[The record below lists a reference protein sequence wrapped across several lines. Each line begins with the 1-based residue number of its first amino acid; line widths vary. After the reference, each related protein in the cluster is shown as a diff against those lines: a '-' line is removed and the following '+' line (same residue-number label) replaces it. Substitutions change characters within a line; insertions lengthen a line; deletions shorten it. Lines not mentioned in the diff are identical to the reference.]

1 MSSKNTKCRY
11 CSSTTIKNIGGLGEM
26 PPCGFFPDDR
36 DETRPNVDL
45 SLFQCIKCDLV
56 QLMPTDIA
64 LSDQYGENY
73 GYRSGLNPMMVKH
86 LKTSAAQLLASE
98 NFDAT
103 STILEIASN
112 DGTHLREFSKTGAKL
127 IAVDPA
133 IKNWTE
139 YYDFECLKID
149 KFFPCPELNEYLGKM
164 DCIISHACFYDLP
177 DVKEFI
183 AGVSSLLKNG
193 GKWCFEQIYLPA
205 MILNTAFDS
214 ICDEHL
220 EYYHISFLDKA
231 LREHN
236 LFIDKVEIND
246 VNGGSI
252 KVTAQ
257 KGGFVQSGTGIN
269 TLVKL
274 EQNFFGQDNQNF
286 DIQVKDFWNRVEE
299 FKIKIHKIL
308 NEVSHLNIYACGA
321 STKGNVILKTWE
333 LHNKIKAVLEI
344 NPKKFGKYTP
354 YGAVPILN
362 ETELN
367 IEGSVVI
374 ILPWHFGNNIVQ
386 SYLKRGANVLIPL
399 PEPKLIISKKISE
412 NQ

>member
-1 MSSKNTKCRY
+1 MPTNNIKCRY
-11 CSSTTIKNIGGLGEM
+11 CASTKIKSIGGLGEM
-26 PPCGFFPDDR
+26 PPCGFFPD
-36 DETRPNVDL
+36 EPVHTRSNVDL
-45 SLFQCIKCDLV
+45 SLFQCTECDLV
-56 QLMPTDIA
+56 QLMPTNMA

-73 GYRSGLNPMMVKH
+73 GYRSGLNPTMVRH
-86 LKTSAAQLLASE
+86 LKTSAAQLLAS
-98 NFDAT
+98 A
-103 STILEIASN
+103 N
-112 DGTHLREFSKTGAKL
+112 DGTHLREFSQTGAKL
-127 IAVDPA
+127 IAIDPA
-133 IKNWTE
+133 IKNWTN

-149 KFFPCPELNEYLGKM
+149 KFFPCTELDHYLGKI

-183 AGVSSLLKNG
+183 TGVSSLLKNG

-205 MILNTAFDS
+205 MIHNTAFDS

-220 EYYHISFLDKA
+220 EYYHLSFLDNA
-231 LREHN
+231 LREQN

-257 KGGFVQSGTGIN
+257 KGDFDQSGTGIK

-274 EQNFFGQDNQNF
+274 EQNFFGHNNENF
-286 DIQVKDFWNRVEE
+286 DIQIKNFWNRVNE
-299 FKIKIHKIL
+299 FKIKIHNIINK
-308 NEVSHLNIYACGA
+308 VSHLNIYACGA

-333 LHNKIKAVLEI
+333 LHDKIKAILEI
-344 NPKKFGKYTP
+344 NPKKFGKFTP
-354 YGAVPILN
+354 FGSIPILN
-362 ETELN
+362 ENKLD
-367 IEGSVVI
+367 IKGSVVI

-399 PEPKLIISKKISE
+399 PEPKLIMSKKF
-412 NQ
+412 

>member
-1 MSSKNTKCRY
+1 MSANNIKCRY
-11 CSSTTIKNIGGLGEM
+11 CSSTTIKSIGGLGEM
-26 PPCGFFPDDR
+26 PPCGFFPDDP
-36 DETRPNVDL
+36 DQKRPNVDL

-73 GYRSGLNPMMVKH
+73 GYRSGLNPMMIKH
-86 LKTSAAQLLASE
+86 LKTNAAQLLANE

-103 STILEIASN
+103 SIILEIAAN
-112 DGTHLREFSKTGAKL
+112 DGTHVREFSKTGAKL

-183 AGVSSLLKNG
+183 TGVSSLLKNG

-205 MILNTAFDS
+205 MIYNTAFDS

-220 EYYHISFLDKA
+220 EYYHLSFLEKV
-231 LREHN
+231 LREHD

-252 KVTAQ
+252 RVTAQ
-257 KGGFVQSGTGIN
+257 KGGFDQSGTGIK

-274 EQNFFGQDNQNF
+274 EQNFFGHTNRNF
-286 DIQVKDFWNRVEE
+286 EIQIKDFWNRVDE

-333 LHNKIKAVLEI
+333 LHDKIKAILEI

-354 YGAVPILN
+354 FGSVPILN
-362 ETELN
+362 EDELN

-374 ILPWHFGNNIVQ
+374 ILPWHFGNSIVQ
-386 SYLKRGANVLIPL
+386 SYLKRGVNVLIPL
-399 PEPKLIISKKISE
+399 PEPKLIMSKKFLE
-412 NQ
+412 N